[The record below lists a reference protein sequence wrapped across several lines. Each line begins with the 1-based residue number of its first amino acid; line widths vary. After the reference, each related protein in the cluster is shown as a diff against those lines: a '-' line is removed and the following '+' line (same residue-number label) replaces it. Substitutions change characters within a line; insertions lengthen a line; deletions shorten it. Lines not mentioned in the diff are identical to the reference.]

1 MDKVFELRQRLKE
14 LYGRFDLYILPVI
27 KFLTLLLVLLTMN
40 SMIGYR
46 EFLTKWMIV
55 VLVPLL
61 CCLLPWGAMTFAS
74 AVFLIG
80 HLSALSW
87 EATVL
92 ACAFMFL
99 AAMVHYLFLPGYSV
113 VIVLLPLAFV
123 LKIPYVVP
131 LVVGLV
137 GGITSFIPVG
147 FGVFAYYFVACIQ
160 RSAGFLADSAVS
172 TDSLQRF
179 TQVLAGLRD
188 NSLMY
193 LTIVAFCITALLVY
207 GVRKLSADYAPY
219 IALASGGIANLL
231 MFLAGGFLLNVSIP
245 YVSIF
250 VGSLVSICLAFL
262 ALFWVLAVDYSRTEY
277 IQYED
282 DEYVYYVKA
291 VPKIAVTQPDIK
303 VQEINPRVEE
313 ESNEDVQEA
322 LEMLDSMEKEE
333 EKEEEKGF

>member
-1 MDKVFELRQRLKE
+1 MDKVFEIRQRLKE

-147 FGVFAYYFVACIQ
+147 FGVFAYYFVACP
-160 RSAGFLADSAVS
+160 
-172 TDSLQRF
+172 T
-179 TQVLAGLRD
+179 
-188 NSLMY
+188 
-193 LTIVAFCITALLVY
+193 LL
-207 GVRKLSADYAPY
+207 
-219 IALASGGIANLL
+219 
-231 MFLAGGFLLNVSIP
+231 
-245 YVSIF
+245 
-250 VGSLVSICLAFL
+250 
-262 ALFWVLAVDYSRTEY
+262 
-277 IQYED
+277 
-282 DEYVYYVKA
+282 
-291 VPKIAVTQPDIK
+291 
-303 VQEINPRVEE
+303 
-313 ESNEDVQEA
+313 
-322 LEMLDSMEKEE
+322 
-333 EKEEEKGF
+333 